1 MREQQRDA
9 TREKIVVAALMAMS
23 KTGFDA
29 VSTRAVA
36 QRAKV
41 SQGLLTYHFAS
52 KDLLWRA
59 AADHLFALQNAAVG
73 EAMAQVTADDPPEQ
87 RREVFRK
94 LVRFNARHPEF
105 FQFLVLHGAEDE
117 SRRAWLVETHLA
129 PLYARFSQLMRHL
142 PEADIPH
149 AFYVFGGASSVIFS
163 AAPKCKGLTGIDPLS
178 EASVERHANFLAN
191 LMVPE

>member
-23 KTGFDA
+23 ETGFDA
-29 VSTRAVA
+29 VSTRAIARRA
-36 QRAKV
+36 QV

-59 AADHLFALQNAAVG
+59 AADHLFALQESAIG
-73 EAMAQVTADDPPEQ
+73 KAMSRISVDDPLED

-94 LVRFNARHPEF
+94 LVRFNAKHPEF
-105 FQFLVLHGAEDE
+105 FRFLILQGTEDE
-117 SRRAWLVETHLA
+117 SRRTWLVETHLA
-129 PLYARFSQLMRHL
+129 PIYAQFTQLMRHL
-142 PEADIPH
+142 PAEDIPH
-149 AFYVFGGASSVIFS
+149 AFYTFGGASSVIFNAS
-163 AAPKCKGLTGIDPLS
+163 TKCKGLTGIDPTS
-178 EASVERHANFLAN
+178 ESAIERHADFLAR